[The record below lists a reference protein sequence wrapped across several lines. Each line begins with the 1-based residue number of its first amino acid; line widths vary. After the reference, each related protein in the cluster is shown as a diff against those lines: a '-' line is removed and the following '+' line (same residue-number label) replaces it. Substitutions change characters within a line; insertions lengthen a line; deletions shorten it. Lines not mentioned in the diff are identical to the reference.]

1 MKLDNYT
8 ISKMQDQIAQFLFI
22 KWLEGGLWDSN
33 HPEIKELYENYHN
46 IMIKQIE
53 IVEQAKGVQMKKYEI
68 YGWLLW
74 TIIIANS
81 ITIIINVFKLIKGN

>member
-33 HPEIKELYENYHN
+33 HPEIKELYENYHA
-46 IMIKQIE
+46 IMIKQ
-53 IVEQAKGVQMKKYEI
+53 VEVI
-68 YGWLLW
+68 HD
-74 TIIIANS
+74 
-81 ITIIINVFKLIKGN
+81 